1 VRRCAVCGGFGS
13 WNPLAGDSIST
24 LCGTI
29 SKCDN
34 GAWSPI
40 GVRYRLFGA
49 TLSEHARRHGAPW
62 RLAKDTEQ
70 RVTVVR
76 IGRNTARRVADV
88 LRCILALPLVQ
99 ASSTSS
105 PATRCAHCTVHSLAS
120 DPRRYDAARR
130 SVDRLM
136 DCLSQC
142 KRAALKCKQCSELVR
157 DGRVDEA
164 LVTGRCAIPR
174 PSARVRTHA
183 ATVSRAHT
191 LGLRACISVLVVA
204 RAHASLCSSLRVR
217 ADEPQSRSSPMHTR
231 THRDSHTSTHSRARS
246 LVGAA
251 SRVAS
256 MARCNSGT
264 CVSIFK
270 TRSTRRNRETPRWF
284 PHLRPG
290 SVRQPRFARGCQ
302 WSTDI
307 GLRAPCSDGVGM
319 RAWLFVATC
328 RTIATLC
335 L

>member
-1 VRRCAVCGGFGS
+1 MC
-13 WNPLAGDSIST
+13 
-24 LCGTI
+24 
-29 SKCDN
+29 
-34 GAWSPI
+34 
-40 GVRYRLFGA
+40 GVRGIWVVESTRRRQHLDTVRHDQQMRQRCVEPYWRSLQAFRRDTGR
-49 TLSEHARRHGAPW
+49 ARTAPRCT
-62 RLAKDTEQ
+62 RLAKDAEQ
-70 RVTVVR
+70 RVTVAR
-76 IGRNTARRVADV
+76 IGSNTARRVADV

-204 RAHASLCSSLRVR
+204 RA
-217 ADEPQSRSSPMHTR
+217 
-231 THRDSHTSTHSRARS
+231 
-246 LVGAA
+246 
-251 SRVAS
+251 
-256 MARCNSGT
+256 
-264 CVSIFK
+264 
-270 TRSTRRNRETPRWF
+270 RR
-284 PHLRPG
+284 
-290 SVRQPRFARGCQ
+290 
-302 WSTDI
+302 
-307 GLRAPCSDGVGM
+307 
-319 RAWLFVATC
+319 
-328 RTIATLC
+328 
-335 L
+335 

>member
-1 VRRCAVCGGFGS
+1 M
-13 WNPLAGDSIST
+13 
-24 LCGTI
+24 
-29 SKCDN
+29 
-34 GAWSPI
+34 
-40 GVRYRLFGA
+40 
-49 TLSEHARRHGAPW
+49 
-62 RLAKDTEQ
+62 
-70 RVTVVR
+70 
-76 IGRNTARRVADV
+76 ADV
-88 LRCILALPLVQ
+88 LCCILALPLVQ

-256 MARCNSGT
+256 LARNT
-264 CVSIFK
+264 TERCVCRFS
-270 TRSTRRNRETPRWF
+270 SQASAAGEGLPPGRRGPSPRRA
-284 PHLRPG
+284 PAPVARRRACQRPG
-290 SVRQPRFARGCQ
+290 HWQNVYGM
-302 WSTDI
+302 
-307 GLRAPCSDGVGM
+307 LVSDTVPGPGPVGTRTVVPTGRSM
-319 RAWLFVATC
+319 RVATLRC
-328 RTIATLC
+328 TVVRAGC
-335 L
+335 P